1 MKKKKAKKFFTIMII
16 SLLLIYGC
24 IFTTDYIRVSSFRE
38 PVFAV
43 TTQTAVDGISDIYYG
58 LGYKVTTVKW
68 IVPEKGK
75 VLISIEMSVFGK
87 TIAAAIT

>member
-1 MKKKKAKKFFTIMII
+1 MKKSKKII
-16 SLLLIYGC
+16 IGIIITLLAIWC
-24 IFTTDYIRVSSFRE
+24 AIFTTDYIRVSSFRE

>member
-1 MKKKKAKKFFTIMII
+1 MKKFKKAII
-16 SLLLIYGC
+16 GILVALLLIWCG

>member
-1 MKKKKAKKFFTIMII
+1 MKKSKKII
-16 SLLLIYGC
+16 IGIIITLLAIWGG